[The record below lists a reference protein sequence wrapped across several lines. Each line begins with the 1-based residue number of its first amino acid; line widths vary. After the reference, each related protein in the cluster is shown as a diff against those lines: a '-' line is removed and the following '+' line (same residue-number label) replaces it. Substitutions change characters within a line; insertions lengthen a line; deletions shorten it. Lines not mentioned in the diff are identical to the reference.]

1 MADERQ
7 LREYL
12 KRVTLELRR
21 TRREL
26 AEAEERWHEPVAVV
40 GMACRYPGGVET
52 PDDLWHLLDEGRDAT
67 SGLPDDRDWDATAG
81 ATRGGFLHGA
91 ADFDPAPFRMT
102 DEEADLCDPQQ
113 RLLLET
119 AWEALQRA
127 GIDPTALRGSRTG
140 VYAGVIYNDYGGRV
154 RDAPDGTVGAL
165 LVGSAPSVASGRI
178 AYTLGLQG
186 PAVTVDT
193 ACSSALVALHTAL
206 HALRAGETDLALVGG
221 ASVMATPT
229 ALTAFG
235 AQGLL
240 APDGRCKSFAARAD
254 GWGVAEGAAL
264 VALERLSDARRHGR
278 TVLAVIRGSAVVQDG
293 ASHGLTA
300 PNGRAHRRMIRQALA
315 AARVPAHSVD
325 AVEAHGTGTPL
336 GDPIEAQALFD
347 TYGAEREA
355 ERPLWLGSL
364 KSNIGHT
371 QAAGGIGGLIKMV
384 LALRNGQLPRTLHAD
399 DPSPHLDWSAGTVRL
414 LTRAVPWPATPGRP
428 RRAAVSSFGI
438 SGTNVHVILEE
449 APADGPGETVTV
461 EDAGGRTVA
470 EAPAGESPAPAG
482 PAPDE
487 ATPGEPAPGHA
498 PAAGARTGKPPAPAA
513 ADPAPVP
520 PWPLSAADEAG
531 LRAQAARL
539 AAHLTAHPAAT
550 VLDVARTLA
559 AAHAGQPCRA
569 AVLGG
574 DRAARLRALTALAD
588 GTDAPGLLR
597 PGHRTTPGTAP
608 APGPDTA
615 LAEAHCRGE
624 RPDWDAVFAGT
635 GARLTELPTYAF
647 RRRRHWLRAAR
658 I

>member
-7 LREYL
+7 LRVYL
-12 KRVTLELRR
+12 ERVTRELRR

-26 AEAEERWHEPVAVV
+26 AAAEERRHEPIAVV

-52 PDDLWHLLDEGRDAT
+52 PDDLWQLLADGRDAT
-67 SGLPDDRDWDATAG
+67 SGLPTDRDWDPAPAG
-81 ATRGGFLHGA
+81 ATTRGGFLHGA

-102 DEEADLCDPQQ
+102 DEEAALCDPQQ

-119 AWEALQRA
+119 AWEALERA
-127 GIDPTALRGSRTG
+127 GIDPTALRDSRTG

-154 RDAPDGTVGAL
+154 RDAPPGTGGAL

-193 ACSSALVALHTAL
+193 ACSSALVALHTAV
-206 HALRAGETDLALVGG
+206 HALRADETDLALVGG
-221 ASVMATPT
+221 ASVMATPA

-240 APDGRCKSFAARAD
+240 APDGRCKSFAAGAD
-254 GWGVAEGAAL
+254 GWGVAEGAGL

-300 PNGRAHRRMIRQALA
+300 PNGLAHRRMIHQALA

-336 GDPIEAQALFD
+336 GDPVEAQALCD

-355 ERPLWLGSL
+355 GRPLWLGSL

-384 LALRNGQLPRTLHAD
+384 LALRHGQLPRTLHAD
-399 DPSPHLDWSAGTVRL
+399 EPSPHLDWSAGTVRL
-414 LTRAVPWPATPGRP
+414 LTEAVPWPTAPGRP

-449 APADGPGETVTV
+449 APAD
-461 EDAGGRTVA
+461 
-470 EAPAGESPAPAG
+470 APAE
-482 PAPDE
+482 E
-487 ATPGEPAPGHA
+487 TTT
-498 PAAGARTGKPPAPAA
+498 PAARPPSGPDHA
-513 ADPAPVP
+513 P

-539 AAHLTAHPAAT
+539 AAHLTAHPEAS

-559 AAHAGQPCRA
+559 TAHAGQPCRA
-569 AVLGG
+569 AVLGA
-574 DRAARLRALTALAD
+574 DRAARLRALTVLAD
-588 GTDAPGLLR
+588 GADAPGLLR
-597 PGHRTTPGTAP
+597 PGPRT
-608 APGPDTA
+608 APGPDPDPGTA

-624 RPDWDAVFAGT
+624 RPDWDAAFAAT
-635 GARLTELPTYAF
+635 GARLTPLPTYAF

>member
-7 LREYL
+7 LRVYL
-12 KRVTLELRR
+12 ERVTRELRR

-26 AEAEERWHEPVAVV
+26 AAAEERRHEPVAVV

-52 PDDLWHLLDEGRDAT
+52 PEDLWRLLADGRDAT
-67 SGLPDDRDWDATAG
+67 SGLPTDRDWGEAPAG
-81 ATRGGFLHGA
+81 ATVRGGFLHGA

-102 DEEADLCDPQQ
+102 DEEAALCDPQQ

-119 AWEALQRA
+119 AWEALERA
-127 GIDPTALRGSRTG
+127 GIDPTALRDSRTG

-154 RDAPDGTVGAL
+154 REAPDGTGGAL

-206 HALRAGETDLALVGG
+206 HALRADETDLALVGG
-221 ASVMATPT
+221 ASVMATPA

-240 APDGRCKSFAARAD
+240 APDGRCKSFGARAD
-254 GWGVAEGAAL
+254 GWGVAEGAGL

-347 TYGAEREA
+347 TYGAERDA
-355 ERPLWLGSL
+355 ARPLWLGSL

-384 LALRNGQLPRTLHAD
+384 LALRHERLPRTLHAD

-414 LTRAVPWPATPGRP
+414 LTEAVPWPAAPGRP

-449 APADGPGETVTV
+449 APAEEPTE
-461 EDAGGRTVA
+461 
-470 EAPAGESPAPAG
+470 EAPAEGTAAPAG
-482 PAPDE
+482 RPPSGPAH
-487 ATPGEPAPGHA
+487 TPA
-498 PAAGARTGKPPAPAA
+498 
-513 ADPAPVP
+513 P

-539 AAHLTAHPAAT
+539 AAHLTAHPEVT

-559 AAHAGQPCRA
+559 AARAGQPCRA
-569 AVLGG
+569 AVLGA
-574 DRAARLRALTALAD
+574 DRTARLHALTALAD
-588 GTDAPGLLR
+588 GADAPGLLR
-597 PGHRTTPGTAP
+597 PGHRA
-608 APGPDTA
+608 GPEPDLDTA

-624 RPDWDAVFAGT
+624 RPNWDAVFAGT
-635 GARLTELPTYAF
+635 GARPTALPTYAF